1 MHSSATPNAWKMML
15 PADDM
20 KNTTNRLAPLMP
32 SSFSRSETGRSPIL
46 SGSVRTRYT
55 YVHAAP
61 TRERMMSDVGLYRIN
76 AASTAA
82 VKST

>member
-1 MHSSATPNAWKMML
+1 MML

-32 SSFSRSETGRSPIL
+32 SSFSRSEIGRSPIL

-61 TRERMMSDVGLYRIN
+61 MRERMMSDVGLYKMN